1 MSQAL
6 FYVIEPTSSTAT
18 QEGLLKFVCQLAHYY
33 YSENARVYILSND
46 KEQALLI
53 DEALWQNEVSEF
65 TPHNLIGEGPKSG
78 SPIEIGWGTLR
89 SSGRRHVLINLAQ
102 EVATFAVSFAQVVDF
117 VPCEEKS
124 KQHARERYKIYRN
137 AGRAMQTETLK

>member
-6 FYVIEPTSSTAT
+6 FYVLEPTSPTAS

-33 YSENARVYILSND
+33 YSENARVYILSDN

-53 DEALWQNEVSEF
+53 DEILWRSDISEF

-89 SSGRRHVLINLAQ
+89 ASGRRHVLINLAQ

>member
-6 FYVIEPTSSTAT
+6 FYVLEPTSPTAS

-33 YSENARVYILSND
+33 YSENARVYILSDN

-53 DEALWQNEVSEF
+53 DEILWQSDVYEF

-89 SSGRRHVLINLAQ
+89 ASGRRHVLINLAQ